1 MKRDFILACLLVLAA
16 AVPAVAD
23 TVVYYREGQRIEPEF
38 VRQVLAQDAPAGAV
52 RTRSIRLLDTAA
64 VAETDRPQN
73 PPARSAVAP
82 KHRETPP
89 AAANALAVPVQF
101 AFDSAEILPAARGPL
116 DALAAGI
123 QLLPPQRR
131 VTIEGHTD
139 ASGSEDY
146 NLELSRRRAAAVK
159 AYLVQQHGID
169 ARRLNDVGQGERQP
183 LAGLDP
189 SSGEN
194 RRVQFR
200 GS

>member
-16 AVPAVAD
+16 AVPALAD
-23 TVVYYREGQRIEPEF
+23 TVVYYREGQRIEPEA
-38 VRQVLAQDAPAGAV
+38 VRQILAQDAPAGPM
-52 RTRSIRLLDTAA
+52 RTRSIRILTAA
-64 VAETDRPQN
+64 AANETERPQN
-73 PPARSAVAP
+73 LPARAAATP
-82 KHRETPP
+82 KPRESQP
-89 AAANALAVPVQF
+89 AAANALALPVQF
-101 AFDSAEILPAARGPL
+101 AFDSAEILPAARAQL

-139 ASGSEDY
+139 ASGGEDY

-169 ARRLNDVGQGERQP
+169 ARRLNEVGQGERQP